1 MKTVFF
7 GTRAEEKEC
16 IEKWAE
22 KYGYEV
28 CTRTDFLTEE
38 NAAETYG
45 YDAVGIVVNCRVTE
59 KIAKT
64 LSEAGVRYLLTRAAG
79 TDHLDMEA
87 IQRYN
92 IKAANVPIYS
102 PNAIAEHTILLT
114 LSALRHLKEQIMRNE
129 KYNFSIA
136 GLQGRELRNMTVG
149 IVGTGRIGC
158 TTIQGLSGFGCKMLA
173 YDKWE
178 RKDMKQFVTYVTLDE
193 LLLSSDVLIFH
204 CPLTEDNY
212 HMINEASL
220 KKCKQGVVIVNCA
233 RGGLLDHEA
242 VLKALKSGRVGALAM
257 DVYEKEQLFLRKD
270 KSREGLQDELIKEL
284 LMREDVIYTSHTAFY
299 TDEAISNI
307 IETSFQN
314 LYEYVTTGECANEVS
329 G

>member
-16 IEKWAE
+16 IERWAE

-38 NAAETYG
+38 NADETFG
-45 YDAVGIVVNCRVTE
+45 YDAVCIVVNCRITE
-59 KIAKT
+59 KIAKK
-64 LSEAGVRYLLTRAAG
+64 LSGAGVRYLLTRAAG
-79 TDHLDMEA
+79 TDHLDIAA
-87 IQRYN
+87 IHKYN
-92 IKAANVPIYS
+92 IKAANVPVYS
-102 PNAIAEHTILLT
+102 PGAIAEHTILLT
-114 LSALRHLKEQIMRNE
+114 LAALRHLKEQIMRNE
-129 KYNFSIA
+129 TYNFSIA
-136 GLQGRELRNMTVG
+136 GLQGRELGNMTVG

-158 TTIQGLSGFGCKMLA
+158 TTIRGLSGFGCEILA

-178 RKDMKQFVTYVTLDE
+178 REDMKQFVTYVTLDE
-193 LLLSSDVLIFH
+193 LLSSSDVLIFH
-204 CPLTEDNY
+204 CPLSKDNY
-212 HMINEASL
+212 HMINEDSL
-220 KKCKQGVVIVNCA
+220 KKCRQGIIIVNCA

-270 KSREGLQDELIKEL
+270 KSKEGLQDELMKEL

-299 TDEAISNI
+299 TDEAISNM

-314 LYEYVTTGECANEVS
+314 LYEYMNTGECTNEIS
-329 G
+329 K